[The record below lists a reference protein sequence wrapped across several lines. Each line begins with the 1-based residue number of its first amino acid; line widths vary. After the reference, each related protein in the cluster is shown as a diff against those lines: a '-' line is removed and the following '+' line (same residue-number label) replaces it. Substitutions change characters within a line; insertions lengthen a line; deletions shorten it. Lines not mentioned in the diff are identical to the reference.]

1 MFRLA
6 TTDDIDRIAEIYEEI
21 HTEEEAG
28 NVTIGWV
35 RGVYPTRA
43 TAEGSVVAGDMYV
56 LAVPADELCDT
67 KCACGNECACGDAS
81 AKSTEKCTPANGE
94 GIVAAAR
101 INKEQV
107 DVYANAT
114 WNFDAPD
121 DEVMVLHTLVV
132 SPAVKGRGYGTEFV
146 KFYEDFALENG
157 CRFLRMDTN
166 ARNTAAR
173 SLYAKLGYTEVGIV
187 DSVFNGIPGVKLV
200 CLEKT
205 L

>member
-28 NVTIGWV
+28 NVIIGWV

-43 TAEGSVVAGDMYV
+43 TAEGSVAAGDMYV
-56 LAVPADELCDT
+56 LEND
-67 KCACGNECACGDAS
+67 
-81 AKSTEKCTPANGE
+81 E

-107 DVYANAT
+107 DVYANAN

-166 ARNTAAR
+166 ALNTPAR

-187 DSVFNGIPGVKLV
+187 ETVFNGIPGVKLV
-200 CLEKT
+200 SLEKT

>member
-6 TTDDIDRIAEIYEEI
+6 KADDIDRIAEIYEEI

-43 TAEGSVVAGDMYV
+43 TAEGSVAAGDMYV
-56 LAVPADELCDT
+56 LE
-67 KCACGNECACGDAS
+67 
-81 AKSTEKCTPANGE
+81 NGE
-94 GIVAAAR
+94 VIVAAAR

-132 SPAVKGRGYGTEFV
+132 SPAVKGRGCGTEFV

-157 CRFLRMDTN
+157 CRFLRMDTD

>member
-1 MFRLA
+1 VYRPRLTILAYYIIIGEMLFTGEEGLMFRLA

-43 TAEGSVVAGDMYV
+43 TAEGSVAAGDMYV
-56 LAVPADELCDT
+56 LEND
-67 KCACGNECACGDAS
+67 
-81 AKSTEKCTPANGE
+81 E

-107 DVYANAT
+107 DVYANAN

-132 SPAVKGRGYGTEFV
+132 SPAVKGKGYGTEFV

-166 ARNTAAR
+166 ALNTPAR

-200 CLEKT
+200 SLEKT